1 MDEELPILLDMSML
15 AYIKLRLQR
24 FKQMH
29 RYLSAQEIED
39 SLGVVADFLYGKLF
53 NQTELDKRMDYFV
66 EQFHLHRMYNELQ
79 GVVVPRKNS
88 IEIVF
93 LHSMNIW
100 VLLVGVLTL
109 LVTIISLFVTLLND

>member
-79 GVVVPRKNS
+79 EVVVPRKNS

>member
-1 MDEELPILLDMSML
+1 ML

>member
-39 SLGVVADFLYGKLF
+39 SLGVFADFLYGKLF

-66 EQFHLHRMYNELQ
+66 EQFRLHRMFNEIRE
-79 GVVVPRKNS
+79 VVIPRKNS

>member
-39 SLGVVADFLYGKLF
+39 SLGVFADFLYGKLF

-66 EQFHLHRMYNELQ
+66 EQFRLHRMFNEIRE
-79 GVVVPRKNS
+79 VVIPRKNS
-88 IEIVF
+88 MEIAF
-93 LHSMNIW
+93 LHNMNIW